1 MLVKI
6 EQGKR
11 EKEGGG
17 KRWVDGWTCKQIE
30 LRGDKND
37 RNRCDVRMGRGEER
51 WRYEGTHGT
60 FET

>member
-1 MLVKI
+1 MDERVNRSNYV
-6 EQGKR
+6 GF
-11 EKEGGG
+11 
-17 KRWVDGWTCKQIE
+17 
-30 LRGDKND
+30 GDKND